1 MSDIRNPSPNPSAVV
16 FDIGRVIIRW
26 DLRYLFEKLIDDAAE
41 LDWFLANVVTEQWH
55 HQQDEG
61 RPLAEMVPERIAQF
75 PDHEAL
81 IRAYATRFRETYPE
95 HIPGTLDLIARLKA
109 RDVPL
114 FGLSN
119 FGEDFWDEFI
129 ACQPVFEGFRDI
141 VVSGH
146 ENVAKPDPQIYHIAE
161 QRFGLPREELFF
173 IDDKPE
179 NIAAATARGWH
190 GHVFTGADRLEAD
203 LIGRGLL

>member
-1 MSDIRNPSPNPSAVV
+1 MSEAGSPTAVV

-26 DLRYLFEKLIDDAAE
+26 DLRFLYAKLIDDADQ
-41 LDWFLANVVTEQWH
+41 LDWFLANVVTESWH

-61 RPLAEMVPERIAQF
+61 RPLAEMVPERIAEF
-75 PDHEAL
+75 PEHADL
-81 IRAYATRFRETYPE
+81 IRAYAARFRETYPE
-95 HIPGTLDLIARLKA
+95 HVPGTLDLIARLKA
-109 RDVPL
+109 CGVPL

-119 FGEDFWDEFI
+119 FGEDFWDEFL

-146 ENVAKPDPQIYHIAE
+146 ENVAKPEPQIYEIAE
-161 QRFGLPREELFF
+161 ARFGLPPQDLLF

-179 NIAAATARGWH
+179 NIAAAVARGWH
-190 GHVFTGADRLEAD
+190 GHLFTRAARLETD
-203 LIGRGLL
+203 LVRHGLLTA

>member
-1 MSDIRNPSPNPSAVV
+1 MSDVRESPTAVV

-26 DLRYLFEKLIDDAAE
+26 NLRYLFEKLIDDAGE
-41 LDWFLANVVTEQWH
+41 LDWFLANVVTEEWH

-61 RPLAEMVPERIAQF
+61 RPLAEMVPERIALF
-75 PDHEAL
+75 PDHEPL
-81 IRAYATRFRETYPE
+81 IRAYATRFAETYPE
-95 HIPGTLDLIARLKA
+95 NIPGTLDLIERLSA

-119 FGEDFWDEFI
+119 FGADFWDEFL
-129 ACQPVFEGFRDI
+129 ASQPVLEGFRDI

-146 ENVAKPDPQIYHIAE
+146 ETVAKPDPAIYAVAE
-161 QRFGLPREELFF
+161 DRFGLPPEELFF

-179 NIAAATARGWH
+179 NIAAARARGWH
-190 GHVFTGADRLEAD
+190 GHVFTDAVSLEAD
-203 LIGRGLL
+203 LKARGLLD

>member
-1 MSDIRNPSPNPSAVV
+1 MSELQKTSAIV

-26 DLRYLFEKLIDDAAE
+26 NLRYLFEKLIDDPRE
-41 LDWFLANVVTEQWH
+41 LDWFLANVVTEAWH

-75 PDHEAL
+75 PDHADL
-81 IRAYATRFRETYPE
+81 IRAYAERFAETYPE
-95 HIPGTLDLIARLKA
+95 HIPGTLELIARLKS
-109 RDVPL
+109 RGFTL

-119 FGEDFWDEFI
+119 FGADFWDEFR
-129 ACQPVFEGFRDI
+129 AGQPVFDGFADI

-146 ENVAKPDPQIYHIAE
+146 ENLAKPDPAIYALAE
-161 QRFGLPREELFF
+161 ERFGLPPQQLFF

-179 NIAAATARGWH
+179 NVAAATARGWH
-190 GHVFTGADRLEAD
+190 GHVFCDAEQLEAD
-203 LIGRGLL
+203 LLSRGLL